1 MKRFVLIFAIA
12 LACAAVGTA
21 TFRASSPEE
30 ASFSRFV
37 PAGALLYL
45 EAKDFSSLLA
55 DWNSS
60 PQKHQWV
67 QSDSYEVF
75 SRSRLFLRLRGAGD
89 QFAAAAGL
97 PPDMDFLT
105 QVAGSHSA
113 FAVYDIGKLQFLYIT
128 NLPSA
133 RSIQTNLWQTRAKFE
148 TRKSG
153 GADFYLRRDP
163 QSQREVA
170 FAISGDYLLLAT
182 REDLIAGALQLIA
195 GQQQRTVQSEEWFI
209 QSTAAAGQAG
219 DLRMVLDLRSLVP
232 NGYFRTYW
240 VQQNITDLS
249 QYSAAVS
256 DLFRS
261 SQQYREER
269 VLIRKKERE
278 NAPSPEALAAAADLS
293 RLVPTTAGLYV
304 ATANPGANDC
314 FDLLA
319 TKILAPHSG
328 PAPASEFAP
337 QVQLTSGEQGSS
349 ADLETRI
356 DQAPTLSAAAPES
369 GAELKALLEK
379 NPALAALQVQST
391 SRDRAGVFV
400 RTHSAVLLESAT
412 AWNESAVEAAVT
424 EFVSPGLTAGHLGV
438 AWSQQSGYRQLVGLW
453 PIAVS
458 VRGKYLIV
466 SDDGALMESVLANFG
481 LASQRKPLEYFA
493 GFNHRRE
500 RENFA
505 QFTGLIDRPSA
516 AGDGE
521 REPQF
526 FSGNMASLSATLADV
541 SAEHI
546 EVRSDAGMMRQTVT
560 YEWSQ

>member
-75 SRSRLFLRLRGAGD
+75 SRSRLFLRLKGAGD

>member
-1 MKRFVLIFAIA
+1 MKRLLVILAIA
-12 LACAAVGTA
+12 VACAMAGTA
-21 TFRASSPEE
+21 AFRAASPSEE
-30 ASFSRFV
+30 SLSRFV

-45 EAKDFSSLLA
+45 EAKDFSSLLG

-67 QSDSYEVF
+67 ESDSYEVF
-75 SRSRLFLRLRGAGD
+75 SRSRLFLRLKGAGD
-89 QFAAAAGL
+89 QFAGAAGL

-105 QVAGSHSA
+105 QVAGGRSA

-128 NLPSA
+128 YLPSA
-133 RSIQTNLWQTRAKFE
+133 RSMQTNLWQTRAKFE
-148 TRKSG
+148 TRNSG
-153 GADFYLRRDP
+153 GVDFYLRRDP
-163 QSQREVA
+163 ESQREVE

-182 REDLIAGALQLIA
+182 REDLMAGALQLIS
-195 GQQQRTVQSEEWFI
+195 GQQERTVQGEPWFA
-209 QSTAAAGQAG
+209 QSSAAAGQAG
-219 DLRMVLDLRSLVP
+219 DLRMALDMRSLVP

-261 SQQYREER
+261 RQQYREER

-278 NAPSPEALAAAADLS
+278 SAPSGETLAAAADLS
-293 RLVPTTAGLYV
+293 RLVPTTAGVYV
-304 ATANPGANDC
+304 ATANPGANEC

-319 TKILAPHSG
+319 TKILAPHLG

-349 ADLETRI
+349 ADLETSI
-356 DQAPTLSAAAPES
+356 DQAPASSTAASQS
-369 GAELKALLEK
+369 GSELKALLEK

-400 RTHSAVLLESAT
+400 RTHSAVVLESAT
-412 AWNESAVEAAVT
+412 AWNENAVESAVT
-424 EFVSPGLTAGHLGV
+424 EFVSPSLTAGHLGA
-438 AWSQQSGYRQLVGLW
+438 AWSQESGYRQLDGLW

-466 SDDGALMESVLANFG
+466 SDDGALMESVLANFDR
-481 LASQRKPLEYFA
+481 ASQRKPLEYFG
-493 GFNHRRE
+493 GFNHQRE

-505 QFTGLIDRPSA
+505 RFTGLIDRPSA
-516 AGDGE
+516 AGGSE

-526 FSGNMASLSATLADV
+526 FSGNMASLSEALADV
-541 SAEHI
+541 SSEHI

>member
-1 MKRFVLIFAIA
+1 MKRLLIVLVVA
-12 LACAAVGTA
+12 LICAAGTA
-21 TFRASSPEE
+21 AFRTASPDETSL
-30 ASFSRFV
+30 SRFV

-45 EAKDFSSLLA
+45 EAKDFSALLG

-67 QSDSYEVF
+67 QSDNYEVF
-75 SRSRLFLRLRGAGD
+75 SRSRLFLRLKGAGD

-97 PPDMDFLT
+97 PADMGFLT
-105 QVAGSHSA
+105 QVAGGRSA

-128 NLPSA
+128 YLPSA
-133 RSIQTNLWQTRAKFE
+133 RSLQTNLWQTRSKFE
-148 TRKSG
+148 TRNSG
-153 GADFYLRRDP
+153 GVDFYLRRDP
-163 QSQREVA
+163 ESQREVA
-170 FAISGDYLLLAT
+170 FAVSGDYLLLAT
-182 REDLIAGALQLIA
+182 REDLMAGALQLIS
-195 GQQQRTVQSEEWFI
+195 GQQQRTVESESWFA
-209 QSTAAAGQAG
+209 QSTTAAGQAG

-256 DLFRS
+256 DLFQS
-261 SQQYREER
+261 SQEYREER
-269 VLIRKKERE
+269 VLIRKKEPE
-278 NAPSPEALAAAADLS
+278 NAPSPEALEAASDLS
-293 RLVPTTAGLYV
+293 RLVPGTGGLYV
-304 ATANPGANDC
+304 ASANPSASEC

-319 TKILAPHSG
+319 TRILAPHSG

-356 DQAPTLSAAAPES
+356 DQAPVVTPAASES
-369 GAELKALLEK
+369 GAELKTLIEK
-379 NPALAALQVQST
+379 SPVLAALQVQST

-400 RTHSAVLLESAT
+400 RTHSVVVLAAT
-412 AWNESAVEAAVT
+412 TDWRESAVEAALT
-424 EFVSPGLTAGHLGV
+424 EFVSPSVTAGNLGV
-438 AWSQQSGYRQLVGLW
+438 AWSQQSGYRQLDGLW
-453 PIAVS
+453 PIAIS

-466 SDDGALMESVLANFG
+466 SDDGTLMESVLANFDR
-481 LASQRKPLEYFA
+481 AAQRKPLEYFA
-493 GFNHRRE
+493 GFNHQRE
-500 RENFA
+500 RANFA
-505 QFTGLIDRPSA
+505 QFASLIDRPSA
-516 AGDGE
+516 ATGGGE

-541 SAEHI
+541 SSEHI
-546 EVRSDAGMMRQTVT
+546 EIRNDGGMVRQTVT